1 MIITPVNQYDY
12 VNKETEKVMAKD
24 DSEKDRQA
32 RIEKLQQKIEELT
45 GEKPVA
51 FGSGNCSLEMEEEF
65 WEYELAVEEGKHAPL
80 FDTLVNGGLHLP
92 APDESDDGELTEKL
106 WEVIHALA
114 MLGVFLHNTDHL
126 NDRELY
132 EDLWQDVLREDY
144 FIQPANKDYACHL
157 DIIGSGSEEDLFIFL
172 KYYADEGERE
182 WWKEEYP
189 QDDFPA
195 PAQRPYDRDRHLP
208 KREEWEEGQC

>member
-1 MIITPVNQYDY
+1 MSS
-12 VNKETEKVMAKD
+12 D
-24 DSEKDRQA
+24 DSEKERTA
-32 RIEKLQQKIEELT
+32 RIEKLKRKIEEMT
-45 GEKPVA
+45 GEQPVS
-51 FGSGNCSLEMEEEF
+51 FGSGRCSPELKEKF
-65 WEYELAVEEGKHAPL
+65 WEYVLAFEEGQHSPL
-80 FDTLVNGGLHLP
+80 FDTLVNGGLSLP
-92 APDESDDGELTEKL
+92 APDELADQDLEKKL
-106 WEVIHALA
+106 WEIIYALA
-114 MLGVFLHNTDHL
+114 LLGVFLHNTDHL

-157 DIIGSGSEEDLFIFL
+157 DMIGSGSEEDLLIFL

-182 WWKEEYP
+182 WWRNEYP

-195 PAQRPYDRDRHLP
+195 PEPTPYDRDRHLS

>member
-1 MIITPVNQYDY
+1 MSNS
-12 VNKETEKVMAKD
+12 
-24 DSEKDRQA
+24 DSEDDQKK
-32 RIEKLQQKIEELT
+32 RIELLKRKIEEMT
-45 GEKPVA
+45 GEKSV
-51 FGSGNCSLEMEEEF
+51 SLESGECLPELKEKF
-65 WEYELAVEEGKHAPL
+65 LEYVLAFEEGEHAPL
-80 FDTLVNGGLHLP
+80 FYTLVNAGLHLP
-92 APDESDDGELTEKL
+92 APDELDDGELTGKL
-106 WEVIHALA
+106 WEAIHALA

-132 EDLWQDVLREDY
+132 EDLWQDALREDY

-157 DIIGSGSEEDLFIFL
+157 DMIGSGSEEDIFLFL

-195 PAQRPYDRDRHLP
+195 SAPRPHDRDRHLP
-208 KREEWEEGQC
+208 KREKWEEGQC